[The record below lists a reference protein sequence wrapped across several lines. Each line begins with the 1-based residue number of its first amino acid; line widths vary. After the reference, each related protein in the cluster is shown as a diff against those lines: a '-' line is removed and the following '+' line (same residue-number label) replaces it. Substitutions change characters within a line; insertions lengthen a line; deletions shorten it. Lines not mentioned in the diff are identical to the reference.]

1 MLYEKVKNLL
11 DFMLR
16 FFGKE
21 FPTSFIVRRASLE
34 LVFVLTALNL
44 YVTVN
49 AEANVRIQPFTF
61 PQKVEEGEQV
71 QITCGVKA
79 GDDPIEFSWFKDNKI
94 LQTGNIWTIHN
105 HARVSLLI
113 INDVKVT
120 ASGNYTCL
128 AKNKYGEEGFTSELR
143 VKGPPQWKNKPK
155 NQVANNGETVVFSCT
170 AYGFPTPNIQWW
182 RIIENEKVLP
192 LSSSGQPL
200 KDNGGVLIIEE
211 LTEAD
216 DGLFRCDVS
225 NGIGDLS
232 AVVTLKVKVTSGL
245 PVSIL
250 FPFFLLVSWSSSEET
265 VKIRPFSFPEGVE
278 EGEEVQVVCG
288 LKERD
293 GNVKFSWVKDGLIL
307 KSREGFNI
315 HSTDKFSVLT
325 VTNVHSIESGN
336 YTCKAEN
343 SAGRDIY
350 TAELLVKGP
359 PSWHLKPS
367 DTSVNLGDT
376 VRIPCRTFGFPTP
389 RITWTNENGGIW
401 KEIPGNTIPNRV
413 YVLDG
418 TLVMETVKEED
429 NGLYACKSWNGIGE
443 ELQKTIRL
451 NTIVPARFEEK
462 FDVKRIHRG
471 DSAKLECDARGDNPM
486 TITWNKDN
494 IRLSRVDTSR
504 YQIFDR
510 TTEGGMLSEIQV
522 HGVDRSDNGLFTCL
536 AKNTYGEDQRTIKM
550 IVLEPPSAPS
560 DVRVDQAWSRSIS
573 VTWTVPYSGNSPVNK
588 YLIQY
593 WRNQGAPHRLEEV
606 TVSSAQTSTILREL
620 QPGTSYVVRVIA
632 ENNVGKGTPSE
643 NRRFLTKEEEPSAP
657 PTDVQVE
664 ARGAG
669 TFHIK
674 WKAPSKDH
682 WNGQLKGYYVGYK
695 EKASTD
701 SYSYKLVP
709 FSEGLA
715 EEYLLRHLLKNTE
728 YGIVVRAFNDAG
740 TGPESQEI
748 LKRTKDSDPPPP
760 PSLWVSAQSE
770 TTITINWEQSSDII
784 SHYILFYKED
794 SGTWTEVTIP
804 QTEKK
809 VYTLQGLRA
818 GSVYHLYLQAA
829 SQIGNSNPS
838 ETVSVKTDGAKG
850 PMKWNFHAV
859 ITGEEEL
866 PVYLRLPVLAPLAA
880 SVAIIVFALV
890 LSCVYVKKEQ
900 RRYNRAMA
908 VTEKI
913 YPYSM
918 NGTLPHRYVDLEKT
932 RPLLQPPP
940 PPPMFPLP
948 PPPPPDD
955 YPASSSTLPVNGN
968 NNNSGDRRR
977 LKKGREPKSNEGSID
992 SRRQGGGNMIQER
1005 AEVHHYDEAA

>member
-1 MLYEKVKNLL
+1 MKNLIL
-11 DFMLR
+11 TVVF
-16 FFGKE
+16 
-21 FPTSFIVRRASLE
+21 SLC
-34 LVFVLTALNL
+34 VIAQVPPK
-44 YVTVN
+44 
-49 AEANVRIQPFTF
+49 IQPFGF
-61 PQKVEEGEQV
+61 PEFVEEGKLIQV
-71 QITCGVKA
+71 TCGLETHDTA
-79 GDDPIEFSWFKDNKI
+79 DEFQWFKDGRP
-94 LQTGNIWTIHN
+94 LRSDEQWTVLSPGI
-105 HARVSLLI
+105 VSVLVI
-113 INDVKVT
+113 KSVT
-120 ASGNYTCL
+120 TETSGNYTCVARNSAGQDEYTAAL
-128 AKNKYGEEGFTSELR
+128 QVN
-143 VKGPPQWKNKPK
+143 GPPKWKHEPEDME
-155 NQVANNGETVVFSCT
+155 AGIGETVSIRCS
-170 AYGFPTPNIQWW
+170 AWSYPKP
-182 RIIENEKVLP
+182 RILWMK
-192 LSSSGQPL
+192 
-200 KDNGGVLIIEE
+200 
-211 LTEAD
+211 T
-216 DGLFRCDVS
+216 
-225 NGIGDLS
+225 
-232 AVVTLKVKVTSGL
+232 
-245 PVSIL
+245 
-250 FPFFLLVSWSSSEET
+250 
-265 VKIRPFSFPEGVE
+265 
-278 EGEEVQVVCG
+278 EGEELVEVQKRSESDETLSFEGVTQNDAG
-288 LKERD
+288 L
-293 GNVKFSWVKDGLIL
+293 
-307 KSREGFNI
+307 
-315 HSTDKFSVLT
+315 
-325 VTNVHSIESGN
+325 
-336 YTCKAEN
+336 YTCQV
-343 SAGRDIY
+343 
-350 TAELLVKGP
+350 T
-359 PSWHLKPS
+359 
-367 DTSVNLGDT
+367 
-376 VRIPCRTFGFPTP
+376 
-389 RITWTNENGGIW
+389 
-401 KEIPGNTIPNRV
+401 
-413 YVLDG
+413 
-418 TLVMETVKEED
+418 
-429 NGLYACKSWNGIGE
+429 NGIGE
-443 ELQKTIRL
+443 GLRKTVRLSIR
-451 NTIVPARFEEK
+451 VPARFEEK

-536 AKNTYGEDQRTIKM
+536 AKNTYGEDQRIIKL

-606 TVSSAQTSTILREL
+606 TVSSAQTSTILRKL

-674 WKAPSKDH
+674 WKAPPKDH

-695 EKASTD
+695 EKDSTD

-715 EEYLLRHLLKNTE
+715 EEYLLRHLLKNTD

-770 TTITINWEQSSDII
+770 TSITINWEQSTDII

-818 GSVYHLYLQAA
+818 GSVYHMYLQAA

-880 SVAIIVFALV
+880 SVAIIVFVLV
-890 LSCVYVKKEQ
+890 TSCVYVKKEQ
-900 RRYNRAMA
+900 RRYNRAVEA

-968 NNNSGDRRR
+968 NNTSGDRRR
-977 LKKGREPKSNEGSID
+977 LNKGREPKSNEGSID

-1005 AEVHHYDEAA
+1005 AEVHNYDEAA

>member
-232 AVVTLKVKVTSGL
+232 AVVTLKVK
-245 PVSIL
+245 
-250 FPFFLLVSWSSSEET
+250 
-265 VKIRPFSFPEGVE
+265 
-278 EGEEVQVVCG
+278 
-288 LKERD
+288 
-293 GNVKFSWVKDGLIL
+293 
-307 KSREGFNI
+307 
-315 HSTDKFSVLT
+315 
-325 VTNVHSIESGN
+325 
-336 YTCKAEN
+336 
-343 SAGRDIY
+343 
-350 TAELLVKGP
+350 
-359 PSWHLKPS
+359 
-367 DTSVNLGDT
+367 
-376 VRIPCRTFGFPTP
+376 
-389 RITWTNENGGIW
+389 
-401 KEIPGNTIPNRV
+401 
-413 YVLDG
+413 
-418 TLVMETVKEED
+418 
-429 NGLYACKSWNGIGE
+429 
-443 ELQKTIRL
+443 
-451 NTIVPARFEEK
+451 VPARFEEK

-900 RRYNRAMA
+900 RRYNRAMEA

>member
-1 MLYEKVKNLL
+1 MDVTP
-11 DFMLR
+11 F
-16 FFGKE
+16 
-21 FPTSFIVRRASLE
+21 FIVCLLSLASL
-34 LVFVLTALNL
+34 
-44 YVTVN
+44 VN
-49 AEANVRIQPFTF
+49 GTSAPKLQPFTF
-61 PQKVEEGEQV
+61 PKTLHEGQTVKAICTPTEGER
-71 QITCGVKA
+71 
-79 GDDPIEFSWFKDNKI
+79 PLEFQWLKDGHPLMKRSLVDI
-94 LQTGNIWTIHN
+94 KTFEDY
-105 HARVSLLI
+105 SLL
-113 INDVKVT
+113 KV
-120 ASGNYTCL
+120 SSIGEKDIGNYTCIVRNHHGSDQFTTSL
-128 AKNKYGEEGFTSELR
+128 SIPVAPKWIREPTSVSVSLGNSVTLDCIVGGHPKPIVSWTFHPTTGSEEAKSVTFKEHF
-143 VKGPPQWKNKPK
+143 
-155 NQVANNGETVVFSCT
+155 QVATNGSLVITSVQEEDTGKYKC
-170 AYGFPTPNIQWW
+170 
-182 RIIENEKVLP
+182 
-192 LSSSGQPL
+192 SG
-200 KDNGGVLIIEE
+200 
-211 LTEAD
+211 
-216 DGLFRCDVS
+216 S
-225 NGIGDLS
+225 NGIGSDVTKMITLS
-232 AVVTLKVKVTSGL
+232 
-245 PVSIL
+245 
-250 FPFFLLVSWSSSEET
+250 
-265 VKIRPFSFPEGVE
+265 
-278 EGEEVQVVCG
+278 
-288 LKERD
+288 
-293 GNVKFSWVKDGLIL
+293 
-307 KSREGFNI
+307 
-315 HSTDKFSVLT
+315 
-325 VTNVHSIESGN
+325 
-336 YTCKAEN
+336 
-343 SAGRDIY
+343 
-350 TAELLVKGP
+350 
-359 PSWHLKPS
+359 
-367 DTSVNLGDT
+367 
-376 VRIPCRTFGFPTP
+376 
-389 RITWTNENGGIW
+389 
-401 KEIPGNTIPNRV
+401 
-413 YVLDG
+413 
-418 TLVMETVKEED
+418 
-429 NGLYACKSWNGIGE
+429 LY
-443 ELQKTIRL
+443 
-451 NTIVPARFEEK
+451 VPARFEEK

-536 AKNTYGEDQRTIKM
+536 AKNTYGEDQRIIKL

-606 TVSSAQTSTILREL
+606 TVSSAQTSTILRKL

-674 WKAPSKDH
+674 WKAPPKDH

-695 EKASTD
+695 EKDSTD

-715 EEYLLRHLLKNTE
+715 EEYLLRHLLKNTD

-770 TTITINWEQSSDII
+770 TSITINWEQSTDII

-818 GSVYHLYLQAA
+818 GSVYHMYLQAA

-880 SVAIIVFALV
+880 SVAIIVFVLV
-890 LSCVYVKKEQ
+890 TSCVYVKKEQ
-900 RRYNRAMA
+900 RRYNRAVEA

-968 NNNSGDRRR
+968 NNTSGDRRR
-977 LKKGREPKSNEGSID
+977 LNKGREPKSNEGSID

-1005 AEVHHYDEAA
+1005 AEVHNYDEAA

>member
-1 MLYEKVKNLL
+1 MILRSGKCFYPHFLQKIQCVVLVILAKTIFAYAYVPVK
-11 DFMLR
+11 
-16 FFGKE
+16 
-21 FPTSFIVRRASLE
+21 
-34 LVFVLTALNL
+34 
-44 YVTVN
+44 
-49 AEANVRIQPFTF
+49 IQPFYF
-61 PQKVEEGEQV
+61 PEVTEEGKTIQV
-71 QITCGVKA
+71 TCGLEE
-79 GDDPIEFSWFKDNKI
+79 GDDPVKFSWLRNGNSIQPQSHWTVHTIGRLSVLMINKV
-94 LQTGNIWTIHN
+94 N
-105 HARVSLLI
+105 V
-113 INDVKVT
+113 NDI
-120 ASGNYTCL
+120 GNYTC
-128 AKNKYGEEGFTSELR
+128 
-143 VKGPPQWKNKPK
+143 
-155 NQVANNGETVVFSCT
+155 VATN
-170 AYGFPTPNIQWW
+170 
-182 RIIENEKVLP
+182 
-192 LSSSGQPL
+192 
-200 KDNGGVLIIEE
+200 
-211 LTEAD
+211 
-216 DGLFRCDVS
+216 
-225 NGIGDLS
+225 
-232 AVVTLKVKVTSGL
+232 
-245 PVSIL
+245 
-250 FPFFLLVSWSSSEET
+250 
-265 VKIRPFSFPEGVE
+265 PEG
-278 EGEEVQVVCG
+278 
-288 LKERD
+288 KD
-293 GNVKFSWVKDGLIL
+293 SFS
-307 KSREGFNI
+307 S
-315 HSTDKFSVLT
+315 
-325 VTNVHSIESGN
+325 
-336 YTCKAEN
+336 
-343 SAGRDIY
+343 
-350 TAELLVKGP
+350 ELLVKGP
-359 PSWHLKPS
+359 PRWSHEPQDVTVSIGEKAIFNCAALGYPKPVIQWKRYSRGGS
-367 DTSVNLGDT
+367 DSDIIGLPETRSKIYPDGALTISNARAEDAGYYSCHASTGVGRDIDKTVLLT
-376 VRIPCRTFGFPTP
+376 VR
-389 RITWTNENGGIW
+389 
-401 KEIPGNTIPNRV
+401 
-413 YVLDG
+413 
-418 TLVMETVKEED
+418 
-429 NGLYACKSWNGIGE
+429 
-443 ELQKTIRL
+443 
-451 NTIVPARFEEK
+451 VPARFEEK

-536 AKNTYGEDQRTIKM
+536 AKNTYGEDQRIIKL

-606 TVSSAQTSTILREL
+606 TVSSAQTSTILRKL

-674 WKAPSKDH
+674 WKAPPKDH

-695 EKASTD
+695 EKDSTD

-715 EEYLLRHLLKNTE
+715 EEYLLRHLLKNTD

-770 TTITINWEQSSDII
+770 TSITINWEQSTDII

-818 GSVYHLYLQAA
+818 GSVYHMYLQAA

-880 SVAIIVFALV
+880 SVAIIVFVLV
-890 LSCVYVKKEQ
+890 TSCVYVKKEQ
-900 RRYNRAMA
+900 RRYNRAVEA

-968 NNNSGDRRR
+968 NNTSGDRRR
-977 LKKGREPKSNEGSID
+977 LNKGREPKSNEGSID

-1005 AEVHHYDEAA
+1005 AEVHNYDEAA

>member
-1 MLYEKVKNLL
+1 MKKQL
-11 DFMLR
+11 
-16 FFGKE
+16 
-21 FPTSFIVRRASLE
+21 
-34 LVFVLTALNL
+34 
-44 YVTVN
+44 
-49 AEANVRIQPFTF
+49 
-61 PQKVEEGEQV
+61 
-71 QITCGVKA
+71 
-79 GDDPIEFSWFKDNKI
+79 
-94 LQTGNIWTIHN
+94 
-105 HARVSLLI
+105 
-113 INDVKVT
+113 
-120 ASGNYTCL
+120 
-128 AKNKYGEEGFTSELR
+128 
-143 VKGPPQWKNKPK
+143 
-155 NQVANNGETVVFSCT
+155 
-170 AYGFPTPNIQWW
+170 
-182 RIIENEKVLP
+182 
-192 LSSSGQPL
+192 
-200 KDNGGVLIIEE
+200 
-211 LTEAD
+211 
-216 DGLFRCDVS
+216 
-225 NGIGDLS
+225 
-232 AVVTLKVKVTSGL
+232 
-245 PVSIL
+245 
-250 FPFFLLVSWSSSEET
+250 LLVWIYGMYFIRLT
-265 VKIRPFSFPEGVE
+265 FTKVPLKIRPFTLPQLVEAGKKIQLICGLE
-278 EGEEVQVVCG
+278 EGDGEV
-288 LKERD
+288 D
-293 GNVKFSWVKDGLIL
+293 FTWFKDEVPIVSNTHLTIVT
-307 KSREGFNI
+307 
-315 HSTDKFSVLT
+315 HATFSVLEMDNVK
-325 VTNVHSIESGN
+325 VTDSGN
-336 YTCKAEN
+336 FTCVASNVFGKDRHTVVL
-343 SAGRDIY
+343 S
-350 TAELLVKGP
+350 VQGP
-359 PSWHLKPS
+359 PTWKDEPS
-367 DTSVNLGDT
+367 DTEVRVGESVALRCFAYGS
-376 VRIPCRTFGFPTP
+376 PTP
-389 RITWTNENGGIW
+389 SVVWTKLDSSSGTSAEDLQMFIDKDGIFRIENVQRNDEGSYTCI
-401 KEIPGNTIPNRV
+401 V
-413 YVLDG
+413 Q
-418 TLVMETVKEED
+418 
-429 NGLYACKSWNGIGE
+429 NGIGSP
-443 ELQKTIRL
+443 LKKTIE
-451 NTIVPARFEEK
+451 IKVKVPARFEEK

-536 AKNTYGEDQRTIKM
+536 AKNTYGEDQRIIKL

-606 TVSSAQTSTILREL
+606 TVSSAQTSTILRKL

-674 WKAPSKDH
+674 WKAPPKDH

-695 EKASTD
+695 EKDSTD

-715 EEYLLRHLLKNTE
+715 EEYLLRHLLKNTD

-770 TTITINWEQSSDII
+770 TSITINWEQSTDII

-818 GSVYHLYLQAA
+818 GSVYHMYLQAA

-880 SVAIIVFALV
+880 SVAIIVFVLV
-890 LSCVYVKKEQ
+890 TSCVYVKKEQ
-900 RRYNRAMA
+900 RRYNRAVEA

-968 NNNSGDRRR
+968 NNTSGDRRR
-977 LKKGREPKSNEGSID
+977 LNKGREPKSNEGSID

-1005 AEVHHYDEAA
+1005 AEVHNYDEAA

>member
-1 MLYEKVKNLL
+1 MVIWKSWKCSVYMLVLQ
-11 DFMLR
+11 R
-16 FFGKE
+16 
-21 FPTSFIVRRASLE
+21 IVD
-34 LVFVLTALNL
+34 VVLMNTTKLMDA
-44 YVTVN
+44 N
-49 AEANVRIQPFTF
+49 A
-61 PQKVEEGEQV
+61 QV
-71 QITCGVKA
+71 
-79 GDDPIEFSWFKDNKI
+79 
-94 LQTGNIWTIHN
+94 
-105 HARVSLLI
+105 
-113 INDVKVT
+113 
-120 ASGNYTCL
+120 
-128 AKNKYGEEGFTSELR
+128 
-143 VKGPPQWKNKPK
+143 
-155 NQVANNGETVVFSCT
+155 
-170 AYGFPTPNIQWW
+170 
-182 RIIENEKVLP
+182 P
-192 LSSSGQPL
+192 L
-200 KDNGGVLIIEE
+200 
-211 LTEAD
+211 
-216 DGLFRCDVS
+216 
-225 NGIGDLS
+225 
-232 AVVTLKVKVTSGL
+232 
-245 PVSIL
+245 
-250 FPFFLLVSWSSSEET
+250 
-265 VKIRPFSFPEGVE
+265 KIRPFKFPETVK
-278 EGEEVQVVCG
+278 EGKSVQVVCG
-288 LKERD
+288 LEEGEKDVEF
-293 GNVKFSWVKDGLIL
+293 KWLKDGLPIVS
-307 KSREGFNI
+307 KSY
-315 HSTDKFSVLT
+315 STIVTKPKYSVLE
-325 VTNVHSIESGN
+325 VNSVKVVNSGN
-336 YTCKAEN
+336 YTCIVKNA
-343 SAGRDIY
+343 AGMDRH
-350 TAELLVKGP
+350 TAALVVQGP
-359 PSWHLKPS
+359 PTWKKEPVDAEVAYGESVVIQCSAYGSPAPS
-367 DTSVNLGDT
+367 VD
-376 VRIPCRTFGFPTP
+376 
-389 RITWTNENGGIW
+389 WTKENGEESGDLFGDLQDSVD
-401 KEIPGNTIPNRV
+401 KE
-413 YVLDG
+413 G
-418 TLVMETVKEED
+418 TLRLVNVQRNNAGYYTCTVE
-429 NGLYACKSWNGIGE
+429 NGFGNS
-443 ELQKTIRL
+443 LQKRIEIR
-451 NTIVPARFEEK
+451 IKVPARFEEK

-900 RRYNRAMA
+900 RRYNRAMEA